1 MARNDIWCELCEDKM
16 KTTAV
21 FAQGRGRIDICD
33 HCASMCEYPAVKEAL
48 DYDTPQESAA

>member
-21 FAQGRGRIDICD
+21 FAQGSGRIDICD
-33 HCASMCEYPAVKEAL
+33 HCATMCEYPAEKDGAA
-48 DYDTPQESAA
+48 DDSTQESAA